1 MAKRGDNKAAK
12 QRRQERERQR
22 RQASA
27 NREPGPEEFG
37 IKMPQPAIPGDP
49 APRPDFSEVD
59 WDRLKAKYPDGA
71 HGLKRAMFIAFVGE
85 RAKQAND
92 FMAWG
97 LRPNPIHPQSRLAR
111 DNAAVT
117 LEDEPNLVS
126 STALYP
132 TMNASEHLV
141 AAAQVIA
148 FALQK
153 GQIRTSAVAALCRI
167 AMELLHPGASR
178 RSSSVRQHRNPFDA
192 QALQR
197 FRERVSCA

>member
-1 MAKRGDNKAAK
+1 M
-12 QRRQERERQR
+12 
-22 RQASA
+22 
-27 NREPGPEEFG
+27 
-37 IKMPQPAIPGDP
+37 
-49 APRPDFSEVD
+49 
-59 WDRLKAKYPDGA
+59 
-71 HGLKRAMFIAFVGE
+71 
-85 RAKQAND
+85 
-92 FMAWG
+92 
-97 LRPNPIHPQSRLAR
+97 
-111 DNAAVT
+111 T

-167 AMELLHPGASR
+167 AIELLHPGASR

>member
-37 IKMPQPAIPGDP
+37 IKMPQPATPGDP

-97 LRPNPIHPQSRLAR
+97 LRPNPIIRRADLLAI
-111 DNAAVT
+111 T
-117 LEDEPNLVS
+117 LL
-126 STALYP
+126 
-132 TMNASEHLV
+132 
-141 AAAQVIA
+141 
-148 FALQK
+148 
-153 GQIRTSAVAALCRI
+153 
-167 AMELLHPGASR
+167 
-178 RSSSVRQHRNPFDA
+178 
-192 QALQR
+192 
-197 FRERVSCA
+197 